1 MDPSSLPSSSSR
13 SSKTSAPLVPVK
25 PESQEMPLR
34 RRSCGGNLVMNK
46 GRIPSPPRDHIR
58 VVKPKKEPTVVVK
71 KEHKDI
77 AADLESGLVWSR
89 ADYVK

>member
-1 MDPSSLPSSSSR
+1 
-13 SSKTSAPLVPVK
+13 
-25 PESQEMPLR
+25 
-34 RRSCGGNLVMNK
+34 MNK